1 MERGSMIS
9 FNPKK
14 LTDKQQRFCEEY
26 VIDLNGT
33 QAAIRSGYSSKT
45 ARSISNENLTK
56 PDIREYISE
65 LQKEIQER
73 NKITVDECVSILAKI
88 ARHDIAAFYDE
99 NGKLKS
105 IHDIPKDSRMAIS
118 ELSVYEEIEKKGSD
132 KNLIGFT
139 KKLKTLDRKGVIVE
153 LMKHLG
159 GYEKDNSQVKLPID
173 LSQLKPETLMEIWNA
188 RNKD

>member
-1 MERGSMIS
+1 MQRGSMIS

-73 NKITVDECVSILAKI
+73 NP
-88 ARHDIAAFYDE
+88 F
-99 NGKLKS
+99 KS
-105 IHDIPKDSRMAIS
+105 RA
-118 ELSVYEEIEKKGSD
+118 
-132 KNLIGFT
+132 
-139 KKLKTLDRKGVIVE
+139 
-153 LMKHLG
+153 
-159 GYEKDNSQVKLPID
+159 
-173 LSQLKPETLMEIWNA
+173 
-188 RNKD
+188 